1 MSDSVFGAVIDYGFR
16 NKECHFGFFLLRL
29 RSQNQTQ
36 KEKYASTIAGMTIAV
51 IQSISPLKNE
61 FYGKLAYQAYAKP

>member
-1 MSDSVFGAVIDYGFR
+1 MVGAVRDYKFG

-36 KEKYASTIAGMTIAV
+36 KEKYANTIAGMMIAV
-51 IQSISPLKNE
+51 IQSISPLNNE
-61 FYGKLAYQAYAKP
+61 FHGKLAYQAYAMP